1 MNKREDEKYINE
13 SEYNINPKNIFSFLL
28 RNSILIFGLS
38 FVSLLIGLFKYQSLD
53 KIWQGE
59 FTIVVSENS
68 SPEPGFENGRNFTS
82 NFIPR
87 LSKSGGI
94 KNDIVILKSPSVLM
108 PIFEYVK
115 AYKAEKGIDTSN
127 YEFLDWKKSVD
138 VEITPETTVLIV
150 SYMDTDKKI
159 IPEVLKKM
167 SNAYQEYSV
176 RQENRRIEKTEKYL
190 NNQINIF
197 EKKALNSQEEY
208 LSYGFKNNISLSLNS
223 TRSIGINNLITNAE
237 LLTATVSAELK
248 LAKTYLDSL
257 NNSSDDFETFKA
269 FAINAQDVFSLKIDG
284 SMKEYEELNDK
295 SIYYKTLYQ
304 PNDITLKIIED
315 KRLAKERLI
324 KEQIKNMLRSYIE
337 SREKILESNYKPEK
351 YISEYKRLVKVY
363 IGNQDTLNQLNSQ
376 KRSLSLQKEKTPYP
390 WEIITLPYTYDYP
403 VAPRKLTVIPP
414 YLIVGLLIAF
424 LLSKIIEIKSD
435 LLFYEDILLKKV
447 SLTKLSTFDYEN
459 SENWE
464 ESLNLLVNGILKEKK
479 YEKISFIFLGNL
491 EEKLINLLKEKLDRY
506 KDDFK
511 IKFENKLIPND
522 PSDINILITQ
532 VGAVT
537 NKEIENF
544 KEKSLLI
551 NSNFLGLILFSN
563 KKITTK
569 INWFEN

>member
-1 MNKREDEKYINE
+1 
-13 SEYNINPKNIFSFLL
+13 
-28 RNSILIFGLS
+28 
-38 FVSLLIGLFKYQSLD
+38 
-53 KIWQGE
+53 
-59 FTIVVSENS
+59 
-68 SPEPGFENGRNFTS
+68 
-82 NFIPR
+82 
-87 LSKSGGI
+87 
-94 KNDIVILKSPSVLM
+94 M

-237 LLTATVSAELK
+237 LLTARVSAELK

-269 FAINAQDVFSLKIDG
+269 FAINAQDIFSLKIDA

-315 KRLAKERLI
+315 KRLAKEGLI

-414 YLIVGLLIAF
+414 FLIVGLLIAF

-447 SLTKLSTFDYEN
+447 SLTKLSTFDSEN

-511 IKFENKLIPND
+511 IKFENKLMPND

-569 INWFEN
+569 NNWFEN